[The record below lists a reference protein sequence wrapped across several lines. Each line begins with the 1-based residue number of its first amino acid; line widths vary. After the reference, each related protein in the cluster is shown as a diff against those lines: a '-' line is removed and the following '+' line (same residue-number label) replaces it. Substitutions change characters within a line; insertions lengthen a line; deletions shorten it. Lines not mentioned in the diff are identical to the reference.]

1 MQSLRTRAYILLSA
15 LALAALLLAGCAS
28 EPQPPANAP
37 APTLAPATVAGAAGT
52 ATSAAATATGAQTAT
67 SIAASGGASVGP
79 APTAPMPT
87 TQPASSPLPTP
98 TPRGPAPTAAPL
110 PPNATLGAGGNLIMA
125 LGAQDPPSLD
135 PALVSDV
142 TSAFVT
148 NQLFSGLVRLDEN
161 LEVQPALA
169 TDWDISDD
177 GRTYTFRLRPGARFA
192 DGRPITTED
201 VRYALERATDPALA
215 RVLPAATYLNDIAGV
230 AEKLRGEADEIS
242 GLRIVDDLTLEITLV
257 GPRSYFLS
265 KLTHPSAFVVD
276 RFDVETSGADWT
288 QSPNASGPFEIESWQ
303 RNESLVL
310 RRNENYFGDLARLDR
325 VTFLLGAAASNPLVL
340 YEQDEVDL
348 VEVPAYALAR
358 VQDENNPLSAEL
370 VRVPQ
375 LSINFVGM
383 NVTVPPFD
391 DPLVREAFTLLLD
404 RQRIAEVTLD
414 GSVQPAYGILPPGI
428 PGYNADLPP
437 VEADIEQARELL
449 AESRYGSAD
458 ALPPIVAYGGGWTT
472 MLREVAREELGI
484 EIEVRDYESFGDYLA
499 ALDEQDFALFS
510 FGWIADYPD
519 PENFLSVLFRT
530 GSGENMTDYANAEVD
545 ELLDEAAA
553 AENEARRYE
562 LYQEAE
568 QRILADTPLIPIYHD
583 VQYTLVKP
591 YVRGLHITPMGILD
605 LSTVELV
612 RGE

>member
-1 MQSLRTRAYILLSA
+1 MQSFRTRAYTLLSA

-28 EPQPPANAP
+28 EQQPAANAP
-37 APTLAPATVAGAAGT
+37 AATAAPATGVAA
-52 ATSAAATATGAQTAT
+52 TAT
-67 SIAASGGASVGP
+67 SIAASGGAPVGP
-79 APTAPMPT
+79 APTAVMPT
-87 TQPASSPLPTP
+87 PRPASSPQAQRPTN
-98 TPRGPAPTAAPL
+98 RPASSPAPL
-110 PPNATLGAGGNLIMA
+110 PQNATLGPGGNLIMA

-169 TDWDISDD
+169 QSWDISDD

-192 DGRPITTED
+192 EGRPITSED
-201 VRYALERATDPALA
+201 VRYSLERATDPALA
-215 RVLPAATYLNDIAGV
+215 RVLPAATYLNDIEGV

-242 GLRIVDDLTLEITLV
+242 GLRIVDDVTVEITLV

-276 RFDVETSGADWT
+276 RFDIEAGGADWT
-288 QSPNASGPFEIESWQ
+288 QSPNASGPFEIENWQ
-303 RNESLVL
+303 RNETMVL
-310 RRNENYFGDLARLDR
+310 RRNENYFGNLARLDR
-325 VTFLLGAAASNPLVL
+325 VTFLIGAAASNPLVL
-340 YEQDEVDL
+340 YEQDEIDI
-348 VEVPAYALAR
+348 VEVPSYALAR
-358 VQDENNPLSAEL
+358 VQDENNPLSEEL
-370 VRVPQ
+370 VREPQ
-375 LSINFVGM
+375 LSLNFIGM

-414 GSVQPAYGILPPGI
+414 ESVQPAYGILPPGI
-428 PGYNADLPP
+428 PGYNDELPP
-437 VEADIEQARELL
+437 TEADIERARELL
-449 AESRYGSAD
+449 AESRYGSAE

-472 MLREVAREELGI
+472 TLREVARDELGI
-484 EIEVRDYESFGDYLA
+484 EIEVRGYESFGDYLN

-530 GSGENMTDYANAEVD
+530 GSGENMTDYANPEVD
-545 ELLDEAAA
+545 ALLDEAAA
-553 AENEARRYE
+553 TEDEARRYE

-568 QRILADTPLIPIYHD
+568 QRILEDAPLIPIYHD

>member
-1 MQSLRTRAYILLSA
+1 MQSFRTRAYTLLSA

-28 EPQPPANAP
+28 EPQSTVPTVFVVPSA
-37 APTLAPATVAGAAGT
+37 APTTAAPATSVAA
-52 ATSAAATATGAQTAT
+52 TAT
-67 SIAASGGASVGP
+67 SIAASGGTPVGP
-79 APTAPMPT
+79 APTAVVPT
-87 TQPASSPLPTP
+87 PRPASSPLASTP
-98 TPRGPAPTAAPL
+98 APL
-110 PPNATLGAGGNLIMA
+110 PQNATLGPGGNLIMA

-169 TDWDISDD
+169 QSWDISDD

-192 DGRPITTED
+192 EGRPITSED
-201 VRYALERATDPALA
+201 VRYSLERATDPALA
-215 RVLPAATYLNDIAGV
+215 RVLPAATYLNDIEGV

-242 GLRIVDDLTLEITLV
+242 GLRIVDDVTVEITLV

-276 RFDVETSGADWT
+276 RFDIEAGGADWT
-288 QSPNASGPFEIESWQ
+288 QSPNASGPFEIENWQ
-303 RNESLVL
+303 RNETMVL
-310 RRNENYFGDLARLDR
+310 RRNENYFGNLARLDR
-325 VTFLLGAAASNPLVL
+325 VTFLIGAAASNSLVL
-340 YEQDEVDL
+340 YEQDEIDI
-348 VEVPAYALAR
+348 VEVPSYALAR
-358 VQDENNPLSAEL
+358 VQDENNPLSEEL
-370 VRVPQ
+370 VREPQ
-375 LSINFVGM
+375 LSLNFIGM

-414 GSVQPAYGILPPGI
+414 ESVQPAYGILPPGI
-428 PGYNADLPP
+428 PGYNDELPP
-437 VEADIEQARELL
+437 TEADIERARELL
-449 AESRYGSAD
+449 AESRYGSAE

-472 MLREVAREELGI
+472 TLREVARDELGI
-484 EIEVRDYESFGDYLA
+484 EIEVRGYESFGDYLN

-530 GSGENMTDYANAEVD
+530 GSGENMTDYANPEVD
-545 ELLDEAAA
+545 ALLDESAAT
-553 AENEARRYE
+553 EDEARRYE

-568 QRILADTPLIPIYHD
+568 QRILEDAPLIPIYHD

>member
-1 MQSLRTRAYILLSA
+1 MQSFRTRAYTLLSA
-15 LALAALLLAGCAS
+15 LLLSALLLAGCAS
-28 EPQPPANAP
+28 EPQSTANAP
-37 APTLAPATVAGAAGT
+37 AATAAPATSVAA
-52 ATSAAATATGAQTAT
+52 TAT
-67 SIAASGGASVGP
+67 SIAASGGAPVGP
-79 APTAPMPT
+79 APTAVMPT
-87 TQPASSPLPTP
+87 PRPASSPPAQRPTNRP
-98 TPRGPAPTAAPL
+98 ASTPAPL
-110 PPNATLGAGGNLIMA
+110 PQNATLGPGGNLIMA

-161 LEVQPALA
+161 LDVQPALA
-169 TDWDISDD
+169 QSWDISDD
-177 GRTYTFRLRPGARFA
+177 GRTYTFRLRSGARFA
-192 DGRPITTED
+192 EGRPITSED
-201 VRYALERATDPALA
+201 VRYSLERATDPALG
-215 RVLPAATYLNDIAGV
+215 RVLPAATYLNDIEGV
-230 AEKLRGEADEIS
+230 TEKLRGEADEIS
-242 GLRIVDDLTLEITLV
+242 GLRIVDDATVEITLV

-276 RFDVETSGADWT
+276 RFDVEAGGADWT

-303 RNESLVL
+303 RNETMVL
-310 RRNENYFGDLARLDR
+310 RRNENYFGNLARLDR
-325 VTFLLGAAASNPLVL
+325 VTFLIGAAASNSLVL
-340 YEQDEVDL
+340 YEQDEIDI
-348 VEVPAYALAR
+348 VEVPSYALAR
-358 VQDENNPLSAEL
+358 VQDENNPLSEEL
-370 VRVPQ
+370 VREPQ
-375 LSINFVGM
+375 LSLNFIGM

-404 RQRIAEVTLD
+404 RQLIAEVTLNE
-414 GSVQPAYGILPPGI
+414 SVQPAYGILPPGI
-428 PGYNADLPP
+428 PGYNEDLSTT
-437 VEADIEQARELL
+437 EANIERARELL
-449 AESRYGSAD
+449 AESGYGSAET
-458 ALPPIVAYGGGWTT
+458 LPPIVAYGGGWTT
-472 MLREVAREELGI
+472 TLREVARDELGI
-484 EIEVRDYESFGDYLA
+484 EIEVRDYESFGDYLN

-530 GSGENMTDYANAEVD
+530 GSGENMTDYANPEVD
-545 ELLDEAAA
+545 ALLDEAAA
-553 AENEARRYE
+553 TEDEARRYE

-568 QRILADTPLIPIYHD
+568 QRILEDAPLIPIYHD

>member
-1 MQSLRTRAYILLSA
+1 MQSFRTRASILLSA

-28 EPQPPANAP
+28 EPQPTANAP
-37 APTLAPATVAGAAGT
+37 AATVAPTTGVAA
-52 ATSAAATATGAQTAT
+52 TAT

-79 APTAPMPT
+79 APTAVMPT
-87 TQPASSPLPTP
+87 PPPASSPPAPTP
-98 TPRGPAPTAAPL
+98 PGPAPTAAPL
-110 PPNATLGAGGNLIMA
+110 PQNATLGPGGNLIMA

-161 LEVQPALA
+161 LEVRPALA
-169 TDWDISDD
+169 RTWDISDD

-192 DGRPITTED
+192 DGRPITAED
-201 VRYALERATDPALA
+201 VRYSLERATDPALG
-215 RVLPAATYLNDIAGV
+215 RVLPAATYLNDIEGV
-230 AEKLRGEADEIS
+230 AEKLGGQADEIS
-242 GLRIVDDLTLEITLV
+242 GLNIVDDATVEITLV

-276 RFDVETSGADWT
+276 RFTVEAGGADWT

-303 RNESLVL
+303 RNETMVL

-325 VTFLLGAAASNPLVL
+325 VTFLIGAAASNPLVL
-340 YEQDEVDL
+340 YEQDEIDI
-348 VEVPAYALAR
+348 VEVPSYALAR
-358 VQDENNPLSAEL
+358 VQDENNPLSEEL
-370 VRVPQ
+370 VREPQ
-375 LSINFVGM
+375 LSINFIGM

-404 RQRIAEVTLD
+404 RQRIAEVTLNE
-414 GSVQPAYGILPPGI
+414 SVQPAYGILPPGI
-428 PGYNADLPP
+428 PGYNEDLPP
-437 VEADIEQARELL
+437 TEVDTEGARALL
-449 AESRYGSAD
+449 AESRYGSAE

-472 MLREVAREELGI
+472 TLREVARDELGI
-484 EIEVRDYESFGDYLA
+484 EIEVRGYESFGDYLN

-530 GSGENMTDYANAEVD
+530 GSGENMTDYANPEVD
-545 ELLDEAAA
+545 ALLDEAAA
-553 AENEARRYE
+553 TEDEARRYA

-568 QRILADTPLIPIYHD
+568 QRILEDAPLIPIYHD

>member
-1 MQSLRTRAYILLSA
+1 MQSFRTRAYTLLSA

-28 EPQPPANAP
+28 EPQSTANAP
-37 APTLAPATVAGAAGT
+37 AATAAPATSVAA
-52 ATSAAATATGAQTAT
+52 TAT
-67 SIAASGGASVGP
+67 SIAASGGAPVGP
-79 APTAPMPT
+79 APTAVMPT
-87 TQPASSPLPTP
+87 PRPASSPPAQRPTNRP
-98 TPRGPAPTAAPL
+98 ASTPAPL
-110 PPNATLGAGGNLIMA
+110 PQNATLGPGGNLIMA

-169 TDWDISDD
+169 QAWDISDD

-192 DGRPITTED
+192 EGRPITAED
-201 VRYALERATDPALA
+201 VRYSLERATDPALA
-215 RVLPAATYLNDIAGV
+215 RVLPAATYLNDIEGV
-230 AEKLRGEADEIS
+230 TEKLGGEADEIS
-242 GLRIVDDLTLEITLV
+242 GLRIVDDATVEITLV

-276 RFDVETSGADWT
+276 RFDVEAGGADWT
-288 QSPNASGPFEIESWQ
+288 QSPNASGPFEIENWQ
-303 RNESLVL
+303 RNETMVL

-325 VTFLLGAAASNPLVL
+325 VTFLIGAAASNPLVL
-340 YEQDEVDL
+340 YEQDEIDI
-348 VEVPAYALAR
+348 VEVPSYALAR
-358 VQDENNPLSAEL
+358 VQDENNPLSEEL
-370 VRVPQ
+370 VREPQ
-375 LSINFVGM
+375 LSLNFIGM

-404 RQRIAEVTLD
+404 RQLIAEVTLNE
-414 GSVQPAYGILPPGI
+414 SVQPAYGILPPGI
-428 PGYNADLPP
+428 PGYNEDLPTT
-437 VEADIEQARELL
+437 EANIERARELI
-449 AESRYGSAD
+449 AESGYGSAE

-472 MLREVAREELGI
+472 TLREVARDELGI
-484 EIEVRDYESFGDYLA
+484 EIEVRGYESFGDYLN

-530 GSGENMTDYANAEVD
+530 GSGENMTDYANPEVD
-545 ELLDEAAA
+545 ALLDEAAA
-553 AENEARRYE
+553 AEDEARRYE

-568 QRILADTPLIPIYHD
+568 QRILEDTPLIPIYHD

>member
-1 MQSLRTRAYILLSA
+1 MQSFRTRAYTLLSA

-28 EPQPPANAP
+28 EPQPAANAP
-37 APTLAPATVAGAAGT
+37 AATAAPATNVAA
-52 ATSAAATATGAQTAT
+52 TAT
-67 SIAASGGASVGP
+67 SIAASGGAPVGP
-79 APTAPMPT
+79 APTAVVPT
-87 TQPASSPLPTP
+87 PRPASSPPAQRPTNRP
-98 TPRGPAPTAAPL
+98 ASTPAPL
-110 PPNATLGAGGNLIMA
+110 PQNATLGPGGNLIMA

-169 TDWDISDD
+169 QSWDISDD

-192 DGRPITTED
+192 EGRPITSED
-201 VRYALERATDPALA
+201 VRYSLERATDPALA
-215 RVLPAATYLNDIAGV
+215 RVLPAATYLNDIEGV

-242 GLRIVDDLTLEITLV
+242 GLRIVDDVTVEITLV

-276 RFDVETSGADWT
+276 RFDIEAGGADWT
-288 QSPNASGPFEIESWQ
+288 QSPNASGPFEIENWQ
-303 RNESLVL
+303 RNETMVL
-310 RRNENYFGDLARLDR
+310 RRNENYFGNLARLDR
-325 VTFLLGAAASNPLVL
+325 VTFLIGAAASNSLVL
-340 YEQDEVDL
+340 YEQDEIDI
-348 VEVPAYALAR
+348 VEVPSYALAR
-358 VQDENNPLSAEL
+358 VQDENNPLSEEL
-370 VRVPQ
+370 VREPQ
-375 LSINFVGM
+375 LSINFIGM

-414 GSVQPAYGILPPGI
+414 ESVQPAYGILPPGI
-428 PGYNADLPP
+428 PGYNDELPP
-437 VEADIEQARELL
+437 TEADIERARELL
-449 AESRYGSAD
+449 AESRYGSAE

-472 MLREVAREELGI
+472 TLREVARDELGI
-484 EIEVRDYESFGDYLA
+484 EIEVRGYESFGDYLN

-530 GSGENMTDYANAEVD
+530 GSGENMTDYANPEVD
-545 ELLDEAAA
+545 ALLDEAAA
-553 AENEARRYE
+553 TEDEARRYE

-568 QRILADTPLIPIYHD
+568 QRILEDAPLIPIYHD

>member
-1 MQSLRTRAYILLSA
+1 MQSFRTRAYTLLSA

-28 EPQPPANAP
+28 EQQPAANAP
-37 APTLAPATVAGAAGT
+37 AATAAPATNVAA
-52 ATSAAATATGAQTAT
+52 TAT
-67 SIAASGGASVGP
+67 SIAASGGAPVGP
-79 APTAPMPT
+79 APTAVMPT
-87 TQPASSPLPTP
+87 PRPASSPQAQRPTNRP
-98 TPRGPAPTAAPL
+98 ASTPAPL
-110 PPNATLGAGGNLIMA
+110 PQNATLGPGGNLIMA

-169 TDWDISDD
+169 QSWDISDD

-192 DGRPITTED
+192 EGRPITSED
-201 VRYALERATDPALA
+201 VRYSLERATDPALA
-215 RVLPAATYLNDIAGV
+215 RVLPAATYLNDIEGV

-242 GLRIVDDLTLEITLV
+242 GLRIVDDVTVEITLV

-276 RFDVETSGADWT
+276 RFDIEAGGADWT
-288 QSPNASGPFEIESWQ
+288 QSPNASGPFEIENWQ
-303 RNESLVL
+303 RNETMVL
-310 RRNENYFGDLARLDR
+310 RRNENYFGNLARLDR
-325 VTFLLGAAASNPLVL
+325 VTFLIGAAASNPLVL
-340 YEQDEVDL
+340 YEQDEIDI
-348 VEVPAYALAR
+348 VEVPSYALAR
-358 VQDENNPLSAEL
+358 VQDENNPLSEEL
-370 VRVPQ
+370 VREPQ
-375 LSINFVGM
+375 LSLNFIGM

-414 GSVQPAYGILPPGI
+414 ESVQPAYGILPPGI
-428 PGYNADLPP
+428 PGYNDELPP
-437 VEADIEQARELL
+437 TEADIERARELL
-449 AESRYGSAD
+449 AESRYGSAE

-472 MLREVAREELGI
+472 TLREVARDELGI
-484 EIEVRDYESFGDYLA
+484 EIEVRGYESFGDYLN

-530 GSGENMTDYANAEVD
+530 GSGENMTDYANPEVD
-545 ELLDEAAA
+545 ALLDEAAA
-553 AENEARRYE
+553 TEDEARRYE

-568 QRILADTPLIPIYHD
+568 QRILEDAPLIPIYHD